1 MAVYWTKK
9 LVSQTHTRAI
19 PPNPSTVEYV
29 YRVWATEGATQPTA
43 QLRTWDPFTYALNV
57 VDDADLPRPGMT
69 IADWDATLANTWAEL
84 FRIRSVSWTPVDSSQ
99 SMWECRFAA
108 TSKNVIC
115 PEPDVLRSDS
125 TSLRRVELYIK
136 ANPSSAASAGA
147 TISSGTQVDAGG
159 KPKHRDVVQVHTE
172 VQFLWNTAD
181 PVDQPGYPDFTDV
194 AAFVNKRNAAA
205 FLGFPA
211 GSVLFAG
218 IQATPDED
226 EMVRLTYQFVHD
238 TWYHL
243 EQQPELDEEQR
254 PLLDANDQAATVKW
268 FQPYEDTADFDEIM
282 GAYELK
288 WLTDGW
294 LAFDSPGVAC
304 GAEAVEAT
312 APSIATGK
320 IKVLGGAEAIYPTA
334 EP

>member
-1 MAVYWTKK
+1 MAVYWYKN

-19 PPNPSTVEYV
+19 PPNPSSVEYV
-29 YRVWATEGATQPTA
+29 YRVWVKEGTSEAAATPS
-43 QLRTWDPFTYALNV
+43 TWDPFTYALNV
-57 VDDADLPRPGMT
+57 VDDGGLPRPGMT
-69 IADWDATLANTWAEL
+69 IADWDSTLSGTWAEL
-84 FRIRSVSWTPVDSSQ
+84 FRIRTVSWSPVDGGRSV
-99 SMWECRFAA
+99 WDCRFTA
-108 TSKNVIC
+108 TSKNVVC

-181 PVDQPGYPDFTDV
+181 PVEQPGYPDFTDV
-194 AAFVNKRNAAA
+194 ASYINKRNSGA
-205 FLGFPA
+205 FLGFPI

-226 EMVRLTYQFVHD
+226 EMVRLTYQFVYD
-238 TWYHL
+238 SWYHL

-254 PLLDANDQAATVKW
+254 PLLDANDQADTVKW

-294 LAFDSPGVAC
+294 LAFNSPSVAC
-304 GAEAVEAT
+304 GTEGAATT

-334 EP
+334 VP

>member
-1 MAVYWTKK
+1 MAVYWYKN

-19 PPNPSTVEYV
+19 PPNPSSVEYV
-29 YRVWATEGATQPTA
+29 YRVWVKEGASEAAATPN
-43 QLRTWDPFTYALNV
+43 TWDPFTYALNV
-57 VDDADLPRPGMT
+57 VDDGGLPRPGMT
-69 IADWDATLANTWAEL
+69 IADWDVTLAGTWAEL

-136 ANPSSAASAGA
+136 ANPATAASAGT

-181 PVDQPGYPDFTDV
+181 PVEQRGYPNFGDV
-194 AAFVNKRNAAA
+194 ASYVNKRNAAA
-205 FLGFPA
+205 FLDFPA

-226 EMVRLTYQFVHD
+226 EMVRLTYQFVYD
-238 TWYHL
+238 SWYHL

-254 PLLDANDQAATVKW
+254 PLLDANDQAETVKW
-268 FQPYEDTADFDEIM
+268 FQPYEETADFDELL
-282 GAYELK
+282 GAYELT

-294 LAFDSPGVAC
+294 LAFDTPGVAC
-304 GAEAVEAT
+304 GTEGATAT